1 MLPSLPGCAAAA
13 PRPSPAACGAAT
25 TRSAWPLAVAL
36 ALTLALCVVAALP
49 AAAQALELQLGD
61 PHLRGAYVWIDAR
74 LSDLFPEPVERSLS
88 RGMPATL
95 QLHVELW
102 RRRSAWFDRMD
113 GSFDASVRIRY
124 EVWSD
129 SYRIERSGGP
139 PTTLASLDSVR
150 ALLER
155 PIELPARRAALLDG
169 SASYFLVVTA
179 TLTPLSV
186 EDVQEMEGWLSGEVE
201 SHREAGLGVFAELPR
216 SLFDTVRNF
225 TGFGDRHARAETA
238 VFTASSVSLRP

>member
-1 MLPSLPGCAAAA
+1 MLPTLPEIRAAFTCATPDLAA
-13 PRPSPAACGAAT
+13 PRRRP
-25 TRSAWPLAVAL
+25 RVWAL
-36 ALTLALCVVAALP
+36 ALLGLWGLGALP
-49 AAAQALELQLGD
+49 GVARALELELSA
-61 PHLRGAYVWIDAR
+61 PHLRGSYVWIDAR
-74 LSDLFPEPVERSLS
+74 LSDLIPEPVARSLS

-102 RRRSAWFDRMD
+102 RRRTAWFDRMD

-129 SYRIERSGGP
+129 TYRIERSGGP
-139 PTTLASLDSVR
+139 AVTLASLDSVR

-155 PIELPARRAALLDG
+155 PIELPARRAALLEDD
-169 SASYFLVVTA
+169 ARYFVVVSA

-238 VFTASSVSLRP
+238 AFSAASVATPH

>member
-1 MLPSLPGCAAAA
+1 MLPSLPGFHVAALR
-13 PRPSPAACGAAT
+13 RPPAH
-25 TRSAWPLAVAL
+25 LLAL
-36 ALTLALCVVAALP
+36 ALLGWLGAAVFP
-49 AAAQALELQLGD
+49 ATARALELDLSA
-61 PHLRGAYVWIDAR
+61 PHLHGAYVWIDAR
-74 LSDLFPEPVERSLS
+74 LSDLIPDPVARSLS

-102 RRRSAWFDRMD
+102 RRRSAWFDRME

-129 SYRIERSGGP
+129 SYRIEHSGGAP
-139 PTTLASLDSVR
+139 SELGSLDSVR

-155 PIELPARRAALLDG
+155 PIELPARRAELLEDD
-169 SASYFLVVTA
+169 ARYFVVVTA
-179 TLTPLSV
+179 TLAPLSV

-201 SHREAGLGVFAELPR
+201 SHRQEGLGVFTELPR

-225 TGFGDRHARAETA
+225 TGFGDRHARAESA
-238 VFTASSVSLRP
+238 VFRVSDVAQRP

>member
-1 MLPSLPGCAAAA
+1 MLPTLPGSRARHVSKALAWLALLGGLAA
-13 PRPSPAACGAAT
+13 PRT
-25 TRSAWPLAVAL
+25 VRAL
-36 ALTLALCVVAALP
+36 DLTL
-49 AAAQALELQLGD
+49 GS
-61 PHLRGAYVWIDAR
+61 PHMRDGYVWIDAR
-74 LSDLFPEPVERSLS
+74 LGDLLPEPVARSLS

-102 RRRSAWFDRMD
+102 RRRTVWFDHMD

-129 SYRIERSGGP
+129 SFRIQRSGG
-139 PTTLASLDSVR
+139 TAATLASLDSVR

-155 PIELPARRAALLDG
+155 PIELPARRVALLDPD
-169 SASYFLVVTA
+169 ARYFIVATA

-201 SHREAGLGVFAELPR
+201 THRQAGVGVFAELPR
-216 SLFDTVRNF
+216 SLFDAVRNF

-238 VFTASSVSLRP
+238 TFTGASLGLTP

>member
-1 MLPSLPGCAAAA
+1 MIL
-13 PRPSPAACGAAT
+13 
-25 TRSAWPLAVAL
+25 
-36 ALTLALCVVAALP
+36 AALP
-49 AAAQALELQLGD
+49 GVLVLPATAHALDLTLGE

-74 LSDLFPEPVERSLS
+74 LSDLLPEPVARSLS

-102 RRRSAWFDRMD
+102 RRRTAWFDHMD

-129 SYRIERSGGP
+129 SYRIERSGGAAA
-139 PTTLASLDSVR
+139 TLGSLDSVR

-155 PIELPARRAALLDG
+155 PIELPARRAALLDEN
-169 SASYFLVVTA
+169 ARYFVVVTA

-186 EDVQEMEGWLSGEVE
+186 EDVQEMEGWLSGEVQ
-201 SHREAGLGVFAELPR
+201 SQRQDGLGVFTELPR

-225 TGFGDRHARAETA
+225 TGFGDRHARAETGAFSPAALA
-238 VFTASSVSLRP
+238 VAR